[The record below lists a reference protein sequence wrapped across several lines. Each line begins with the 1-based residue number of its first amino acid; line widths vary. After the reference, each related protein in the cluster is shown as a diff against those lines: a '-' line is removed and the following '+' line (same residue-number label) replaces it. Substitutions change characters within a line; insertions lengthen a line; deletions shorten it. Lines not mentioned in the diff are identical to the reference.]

1 MVHGQ
6 VFPPHLPVAVMANP
20 LLDSAVPP
28 VGTSQAPGLF
38 LFSSYLFIADSAE
51 IEAHIYPNPD
61 EPEQKRPLAKAPRRK
76 ENLQP
81 IRNPKNA

>member
-6 VFPPHLPVAVMANP
+6 VLPPHLVVAVMANP

-38 LFSSYLFIADSAE
+38 LFPSYLFIANSAE
-51 IEAHIYPNPD
+51 IEAHIH
-61 EPEQKRPLAKAPRRK
+61 
-76 ENLQP
+76 P
-81 IRNPKNA
+81 IRKGKLGIANLGIEELKTTSSIQFLMVS